1 MASKRKKLTSSNCPS
16 LFSAEDN
23 ADESHHDL
31 YSDADDGTPES
42 ETSGSD
48 YEIFSTRNV
57 RLMRSSRISKT
68 PLWSSDSRSS
78 MDDSILNQEVDERSC
93 NDPSVL
99 ENCVEDGVVCSPKPR
114 LSCHY
119 HHQTEQIDPNPT
131 DILSNQT
138 LETVNEHLPT
148 TSAPDDAGWVDTVA
162 DISDFTIDQTLP
174 GPRCT

>member
-1 MASKRKKLTSSNCPS
+1 
-16 LFSAEDN
+16 
-23 ADESHHDL
+23 
-31 YSDADDGTPES
+31 
-42 ETSGSD
+42 
-48 YEIFSTRNV
+48 
-57 RLMRSSRISKT
+57 
-68 PLWSSDSRSS
+68 

-99 ENCVEDGVVCSPKPR
+99 ENCVEDGVVGSPKPH

-119 HHQTEQIDPNPT
+119 HQTEQIDPNPT

-162 DISDFTIDQTLP
+162 DILDFTFDQTLH
-174 GPRCT
+174 GPRMHINEAETEKDVFDLLLTPDLVEYLVNCTNAYGN